1 MGRTILC
8 THCGSTFNEDVLK
21 KIHSEDTCPVCKES
35 LLSDYKNQ
43 MKESNLQQETKQDE
57 SLNFGEGIK
66 LGPYD
71 SSDEAKMDFL
81 WYGIIEPGMIG
92 PNGLLKLKCT
102 TCGGIDYVYY
112 TTVVRCKDYFYIPPK
127 IDIKCNRCGKR
138 MRNRITSKMPEDW
151 TPPEPYLQD
160 SRFTP
165 KCPICSSTSIRK
177 LSVFDKAVTAW
188 AWGDAAAGTANITYE
203 CNNCRARF

>member
-1 MGRTILC
+1 MGRMILC
-8 THCGSTFNEDVLK
+8 PHCGSTFNEDILK
-21 KIHSEDTCPVCKES
+21 KRHSEDTCLACGES
-35 LLSDYKNQ
+35 LLV
-43 MKESNLQQETKQDE
+43 ESKIKAGEEGEMGPEQDE

-81 WYGIIEPGMIG
+81 WYDIIEPGAEG
-92 PNGLLKLKCT
+92 PNGLLQLKCT
-102 TCGGIDYVYY
+102 TCGGIDFVYY

-138 MRNRITSKMPEDW
+138 MRNRITSKIPEDW

-165 KCPICSSTSIRK
+165 KCPICSSTNIRK